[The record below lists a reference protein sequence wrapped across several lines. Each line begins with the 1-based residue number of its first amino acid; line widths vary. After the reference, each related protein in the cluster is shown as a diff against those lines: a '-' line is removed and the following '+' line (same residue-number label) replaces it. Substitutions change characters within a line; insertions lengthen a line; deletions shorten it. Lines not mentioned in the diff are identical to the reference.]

1 MIIGMIKAH
10 LTENWLE
17 GMRRVL
23 RLTLRG
29 EIASSAHDRGEL
41 ARNLQG
47 APGHRLLAFEF
58 AGQGHCEREVDKI
71 EWYSAQLCT

>member
-1 MIIGMIKAH
+1 M
-10 LTENWLE
+10 TVENLH
-17 GMRRVL
+17 V
-23 RLTLRG
+23 TLR
-29 EIASSAHDRGEL
+29 
-41 ARNLQG
+41 G